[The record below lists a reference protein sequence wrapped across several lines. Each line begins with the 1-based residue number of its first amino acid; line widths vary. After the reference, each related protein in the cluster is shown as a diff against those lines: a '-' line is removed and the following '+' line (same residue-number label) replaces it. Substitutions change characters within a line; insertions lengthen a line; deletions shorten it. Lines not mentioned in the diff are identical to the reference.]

1 MKTLNETR
9 VDEVNKSKSE
19 SISNNEDNINQNI
32 NETINSSNI
41 QDISSIIS
49 NNNTVNML
57 TYKATNVYDETL
69 VNNNTVNK
77 TMMNMISQTE
87 NKNTIIN
94 NIKTNMSSYA
104 AQIQTNDLTI
114 SGCVEIDGSKIEQ
127 SNDAISKI
135 TNKYST
141 KISEI
146 SKMTNAAIMQA
157 IDEFNNKANYATELK
172 NNYTMDQNEEASISS
187 EYLAKNDLKSDI
199 NFGKITDAIKMLQT
213 SKSTTEQKGSSES
226 GAISNN
232 TTDVDAKAEKEGF
245 IPASR
250 YHKSI
255 TGTKEG
261 FVSTYQ
267 LTGTKEGFIP
277 VYRKNGRYHKL
288 DTGTKEGFIF
298 AAIGGFIGGL
308 FAGKKKTTNET
319 INKTTSNITN
329 ISDSTSIVN
338 NTMNQNI
345 NQTLKNN
352 TENIMKSTSASYS
365 TQDISDRAYDISKS
379 YISKVMNTNSTT
391 ISEVKKV
398 YKNINKS
405 LNKVLTNILVSSEV
419 KQEQLNKMV
428 IGGDNSACTTKIKN
442 STISQKNTSETLISN
457 EIVIDITMET
467 CQDLNAQVTATN
479 TLGFT
484 TDTNTQGTIDL
495 STIQKGKTTGN
506 GGMHSDNNNDAKGK
520 TEGIDSDQDVGQT
533 NENTQKQDSNAKS
546 NSDLTTDT
554 GLTTGASSKSSSSS
568 FTTIIIIIVIILII
582 IGGGIGF
589 YIYYSSKKA
598 NDQLTAE
605 LNAISGE

>member
-1 MKTLNETR
+1 MKTENETR

-19 SISNNEDNINQNI
+19 SISNNEENINQNI

-41 QDISSIIS
+41 QDISSIVS

-172 NNYTMDQNEEASISS
+172 NNYTMDQDEEASMSS

-232 TTDVDAKAEKEGF
+232 TTDVNAKAG
-245 IPASR
+245 
-250 YHKSI
+250 
-255 TGTKEG
+255 
-261 FVSTYQ
+261 
-267 LTGTKEGFIP
+267 KEGFIP

-308 FAGKKKTTNET
+308 FAGKKKTTDET

-467 CQDLNAQVTATN
+467 CQDLNAQVTTTN

-506 GGMHSDNNNDAKGK
+506 GGMRSDNNNDAKGK
-520 TEGIDSDQDVGQT
+520 AEGIDSDQDVGQT

>member
-1 MKTLNETR
+1 MKTENETR

-41 QDISSIIS
+41 QDISSIVS

-172 NNYTMDQNEEASISS
+172 NNYTMDQDEEASISS

-232 TTDVDAKAEKEGF
+232 TTDVNAKAE
-245 IPASR
+245 
-250 YHKSI
+250 
-255 TGTKEG
+255 
-261 FVSTYQ
+261 
-267 LTGTKEGFIP
+267 KEGFIP

-308 FAGKKKTTNET
+308 FAGKKKTIDET

-442 STISQKNTSETLISN
+442 STISQKNISETLISN

-484 TDTNTQGTIDL
+484 TGTNTQGTIDL

-506 GGMHSDNNNDAKGK
+506 GGMSSDNNNDAKGK
-520 TEGIDSDQDVGQT
+520 AEGIDSDQDVGQT

-546 NSDLTTDT
+546 NSDLTTNT

-568 FTTIIIIIVIILII
+568 FTMIIIIIVIIVII

>member
-1 MKTLNETR
+1 MKTENETR

-19 SISNNEDNINQNI
+19 SISNNEENINQNI

-41 QDISSIIS
+41 QDISSIVS

-172 NNYTMDQNEEASISS
+172 NNYTMDQDEEASMSS

-232 TTDVDAKAEKEGF
+232 TTDVNAKAG
-245 IPASR
+245 
-250 YHKSI
+250 
-255 TGTKEG
+255 
-261 FVSTYQ
+261 
-267 LTGTKEGFIP
+267 KEGFIP
-277 VYRKNGRYHKL
+277 V
-288 DTGTKEGFIF
+288 
-298 AAIGGFIGGL
+298 
-308 FAGKKKTTNET
+308 
-319 INKTTSNITN
+319 
-329 ISDSTSIVN
+329 
-338 NTMNQNI
+338 
-345 NQTLKNN
+345 
-352 TENIMKSTSASYS
+352 
-365 TQDISDRAYDISKS
+365 
-379 YISKVMNTNSTT
+379 
-391 ISEVKKV
+391 
-398 YKNINKS
+398 
-405 LNKVLTNILVSSEV
+405 
-419 KQEQLNKMV
+419 
-428 IGGDNSACTTKIKN
+428 
-442 STISQKNTSETLISN
+442 
-457 EIVIDITMET
+457 
-467 CQDLNAQVTATN
+467 
-479 TLGFT
+479 
-484 TDTNTQGTIDL
+484 
-495 STIQKGKTTGN
+495 
-506 GGMHSDNNNDAKGK
+506 
-520 TEGIDSDQDVGQT
+520 
-533 NENTQKQDSNAKS
+533 
-546 NSDLTTDT
+546 
-554 GLTTGASSKSSSSS
+554 
-568 FTTIIIIIVIILII
+568 
-582 IGGGIGF
+582 
-589 YIYYSSKKA
+589 
-598 NDQLTAE
+598 
-605 LNAISGE
+605 

>member
-1 MKTLNETR
+1 MKTENETR

-19 SISNNEDNINQNI
+19 SISNNEENINQNI

-41 QDISSIIS
+41 QDISSIVS

-157 IDEFNNKANYATELK
+157 IDEFNNKTNYATELK

-232 TTDVDAKAEKEGF
+232 TIDVNAKAEKEGF
-245 IPASR
+245 
-250 YHKSI
+250 
-255 TGTKEG
+255 
-261 FVSTYQ
+261 V
-267 LTGTKEGFIP
+267 P

-308 FAGKKKTTNET
+308 FAGKKKTTDET
-319 INKTTSNITN
+319 INKTTSNITT

-338 NTMNQNI
+338 NTMNQNL
-345 NQTLKNN
+345 NQTRKNN

-506 GGMHSDNNNDAKGK
+506 GGMSSDNNSDAKGK
-520 TEGIDSDQDVGQT
+520 AEGIDSDQDVGQT

-568 FTTIIIIIVIILII
+568 FTMIIIIIVIILII

-598 NDQLTAE
+598 NDQ
-605 LNAISGE
+605 

>member
-41 QDISSIIS
+41 QDISSIVS

-69 VNNNTVNK
+69 V
-77 TMMNMISQTE
+77 

-172 NNYTMDQNEEASISS
+172 NNYTMDQDEEASISS

-232 TTDVDAKAEKEGF
+232 TIDVDAKAEKEGF

-261 FVSTYQ
+261 FV
-267 LTGTKEGFIP
+267 P

-520 TEGIDSDQDVGQT
+520 AEGIDSDQDVGQT

>member
-1 MKTLNETR
+1 MKTENETR

-19 SISNNEDNINQNI
+19 SISNNEENINQNI

-41 QDISSIIS
+41 QDISSIVS

-114 SGCVEIDGSKIEQ
+114 SGCVEIDESKIEQ

-172 NNYTMDQNEEASISS
+172 NNYTMDQDEEASMSS

-232 TTDVDAKAEKEGF
+232 TTDVNAKAG
-245 IPASR
+245 
-250 YHKSI
+250 
-255 TGTKEG
+255 
-261 FVSTYQ
+261 
-267 LTGTKEGFIP
+267 KEGFIP

-308 FAGKKKTTNET
+308 FAGKKKTTDET

-506 GGMHSDNNNDAKGK
+506 GGMRSDNNNDAKGK
-520 TEGIDSDQDVGQT
+520 AEGIDSDQDVGQT